1 MDKDK
6 VFDILGRTCLSPDK
20 WTAYEQAKLVI
31 FHDFHP
37 MPFEYEMVVGFIC
50 EFLGI

>member
-1 MDKDK
+1 MDRDK

-20 WTAYEQAKLVI
+20 WRAYEQAKRAI
-31 FHDFHP
+31 FHDYNP
-37 MPFEYEMVVGFIC
+37 MPFEYEMTIGHIC